1 MQVIEVVEDHQLEEE
16 EEEKEK
22 EEDEEEDLHHGS
34 GFEYHVSVVTCHV

>member
-16 EEEKEK
+16 EEEEEK